1 MTLKFDN
8 VYVLNSATVSGPV
21 EANGPLRESFDK
33 VYNDY
38 YMDKKSVELSEV
50 KMQKDAINIL
60 LDKEKI
66 IKDNIDIFIG
76 GDLTNQIASSCY
88 AFSDYKAP
96 FLGLYTA
103 CATSIEGLIIGSSF
117 LESKLAKNI
126 ICTTSSHNLVAEKQF
141 RNPIEYGALKPSIAT
156 FTATGGASILLSR
169 KKSDIKITSATIGR
183 IINLHQTDV
192 NHMGAVMAPA
202 CADTLV
208 RHLNNTNTTLDD
220 YDLVL
225 SGDLGIYGA
234 EILKDIMARKYNILV
249 SRKYNDC
256 GLMLYDIE
264 RQKEVMAGG
273 SGPVCS
279 ALVNYGYIL
288 DMLKKKNLKKVL
300 LIATGA
306 LFNPTM
312 VFQKQDILG
321 IANAVCL
328 EVVE

>member
-21 EANGPLRESFDK
+21 EANGPLREFFDK

-249 SRKYNDC
+249 SHKYNDC